1 MAKIVLSDVTS
12 SGSSASINRNFQKI
26 EDALNDKVLFRNNPE
41 GEPNQMEDD
50 LDMNSNDILNAGVIK
65 ATRVI
70 ADSIDNN
77 TESLIEGG
85 VSDNEIVKWDVDA
98 SKFVGTGVFSNAE
111 GELDVSS
118 NSVLI
123 GVHKVGSMGE
133 NVGFFNKSEGKTY
146 FPAWQGVG
154 IPDSDTFTAVTR
166 VHGPLEYVARTTN
179 VSEVLINPEFIVNTT
194 HSETVFK
201 IGLYCTNEVDNVHFR
216 LTHNNSIVFD
226 GDMGSSQSVG
236 MTTFTLPTPF
246 DLRQG
251 EVVVAKAYG
260 IGQDLYVK
268 GGSDGVPA
276 YSLWMRP
283 WVDKELAT
291 VEYVDGKPQGKDTF
305 VELLDCP
312 NTYEGQGKKLVAVN
326 ESESALEFTPHT
338 LESLDNVLVT
348 PQTQTDGEVLMYNLS
363 ENRWENQ
370 ALPEFQEDILRISYI
385 TPNSLPAKQLLSAS
399 NVGSVITF
407 NVTEVASDF
416 VQTDL
421 ASGVLTFTK
430 DAKAMFT
437 LSVQVVRETGGVGD
451 ALWGMFVETSTDDGV
466 SWSPVSGTTRLL
478 LLTGGDSGDVKLID
492 YTVPISVV
500 AGEMVRF
507 KQYTSDSSKQIGI
520 ISNPQTIAGIPT
532 NAGVTLGVYRVHH

>member
-12 SGSSASINRNFQKI
+12 GSSVTINRNFQKI
-26 EDALNDKVLFRNNPE
+26 EDALNDEVLFRDNPE
-41 GEPNQMEDD
+41 GEPNQMESD

-65 ATRVI
+65 AKRVI

-77 TESLIEGG
+77 TESLIDGG
-85 VSDNEIVKWDVDA
+85 VSDNEIVKWDVDT
-98 SKFVGTGVFSNAE
+98 SKFVGTGVFSNSE

-118 NSVLI
+118 NSVSV
-123 GVHKVGSMGE
+123 GVHKIGSMGE
-133 NVGFFNKSEGKTY
+133 NVGFFNKATGKSY
-146 FPAWQGVG
+146 FPSWQGVG
-154 IPDSDTFTAVTR
+154 ISDSDTFTAVTR
-166 VHGPLEYVARTTN
+166 VHGPLEYVVRTTN
-179 VSEVLINPEFIVNTT
+179 VSEVLINPEFIVTVPY
-194 HSETVFK
+194 SETVFK
-201 IGLYCTNEVDNVHFR
+201 IGLYCTNEVHNVHFR
-216 LTHNNSIVFD
+216 LTYNNSIVFD

-236 MTTFTLPTPF
+236 MTTFTLPTPV

-251 EVVVAKAYG
+251 AVLVAKAYG

-312 NTYEGQGKKLVAVN
+312 NTYVGQGKKLVAVN
-326 ESESALEFTPHT
+326 ESESALEFIPHT
-338 LESLDNVLVT
+338 LESLDNVLIVS
-348 PQTQTDGEVLMYNLS
+348 PIQTDGEVLMYNLS

-370 ALPEFQEDILRISYI
+370 ALPEFQEDILRISYT
-385 TPNSLPAKQLLSAS
+385 TPNSLPAKQLLNTS

-407 NVTEVASDF
+407 NVTEIASDF

-421 ASGVLTFTK
+421 TSGVLTFV
-430 DAKAMFT
+430 DSAKAMFT
-437 LSVQVVRETGGVGD
+437 MSVQVIRETGGAGD
-451 ALWGMFVETSTDDGV
+451 ALWGMYVETSMDGV

-500 AGEMVRF
+500 AGEKVRF

-520 ISNPQTIAGIPT
+520 ISSPQTIAGIPT
-532 NAGVTLGVYRVHH
+532 NAGVTLGVYRVQH